1 MKELKPCPFCGS
13 YSCTKKVYSSSTND
27 DTILYRIECKE
38 CHSKG
43 PETTSE
49 ITAEILWN
57 IAKL

>member
-1 MKELKPCPFCGS
+1 MEEIKLCPFCGGE
-13 YSCTKKVYSSSTND
+13 SCATNTD
-27 DTILYRIECKE
+27 DEIILYRIECKE